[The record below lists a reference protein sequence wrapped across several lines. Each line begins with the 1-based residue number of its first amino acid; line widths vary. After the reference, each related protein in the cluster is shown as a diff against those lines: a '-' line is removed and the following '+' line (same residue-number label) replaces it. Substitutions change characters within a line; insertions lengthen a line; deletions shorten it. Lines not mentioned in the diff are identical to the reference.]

1 VSAKA
6 LLKDL
11 RRRGAILEAD
21 GDNLVVDAPAGVISE
36 ELLGVLIGQ
45 KHRLLKLLRY
55 ERRRLEE
62 AERRGLVIKYAR
74 EPGWIALHDPTTG
87 EWHEVRES
95 ECLPSVVE
103 TARTN
108 ARWKKQRR
116 KEARGGATS

>member
-36 ELLGVLIGQ
+36 ELLGMLMKN
-45 KHRLLKLLRY
+45 KHSLLKVLRY

-74 EPGWIALHDPTTG
+74 EPGWITLHDPTTG

-116 KEARGGATS
+116 EDARKAATS